1 MKSMNLF
8 NNKALINNDNLEEK
22 TRLSYFSPA
31 LLKKK
36 DTKLVFLY
44 KGRRYA
50 VDPESDESRENC
62 KEILN
67 NLDSEHTFDW
77 FKEETGNK
85 QWVLYDTKYF
95 YIECID
101 TFYHLHYKEDSNAA
115 DTLTIPLNCS
125 SCYEMFDN
133 YRGKSLT
140 LPQFDTTGVVAMQY
154 MFAHSHNLVKLDLS
168 NFNTESVKDMQYMF
182 RCCDKLSLLNMS
194 SFSTENL
201 VNTEYMFSGCCSLEF
216 LDLTSF
222 RTTSLKSLH
231 CMFYDCSNLQRI
243 YVSQKWKLPEGAKGI
258 DVFGW
263 CSELPKYNVEQVDVE
278 MASPINPDGNTILYK
293 ILNSKRK
300 AEGYL
305 FLLEQ

>member
-1 MKSMNLF
+1 MEKMNSF
-8 NNKALINNDNLEEK
+8 DNKTYFNNDNLEEK
-22 TRLSYFSPA
+22 TRLSYISPV

-44 KGRRYA
+44 KGQRYA
-50 VDPESDESRENC
+50 VDTESDESRENC

-95 YIECID
+95 YIEQFDPFKC
-101 TFYHLHYKEDSNAA
+101 LHYKEGNNAG
-115 DTLTIPLNCS
+115 DTLIIPLNCS
-125 SCYEMFDN
+125 SCNKMFEN

-140 LPQFDTTGVVAMQY
+140 LSQFDTAGVVTMQY
-154 MFAHSHNLVKLDLS
+154 MFAHSYNLVKLDLS
-168 NFNTESVKDMQYMF
+168 GFNTESVKDMQYMF
-182 RCCDKLSLLNMS
+182 RCCSKLFLLDISN
-194 SFSTENL
+194 FSTENL
-201 VNTEYMFSGCCSLEF
+201 ISTEYMFSGCVSLEF

-222 RTTSLKSLH
+222 NTTSLKLLH

-243 YVSQKWKLPEGAKGI
+243 YVSPKWKLPDGAKGI

-263 CSELPKYNVEQVDVE
+263 CSELPKYNTEQVDVE
-278 MASPINPDGNTILYK
+278 MASPINPSGDTILYK
-293 ILNSKRK
+293 ILNNKRK
-300 AEGYL
+300 ATGYL